1 MVRVRFSQPSARN
14 VASVGL
20 SWGVAPRGC
29 MTGQAGQKKI
39 LIVEDEQVIADT
51 LGQILS
57 AHGYNVRIAYSAED
71 ALPIISGWSP
81 DVALLDVM
89 LPNMNGIEFAV
100 VLKKT
105 QPQCGVLLFS
115 GQPSVE
121 QLLQKARSEGHS
133 FEILAKPI
141 HPTVVLNTISNLLC
155 GGNAKLCP
163 QS

>member
-1 MVRVRFSQPSARN
+1 MP
-14 VASVGL
+14 
-20 SWGVAPRGC
+20 
-29 MTGQAGQKKI
+29 GQVEQRRI

-57 AHGYNVRIAYSAED
+57 AHGYSVRIAYSAE
-71 ALPIISGWSP
+71 AAMPIISVWSP
-81 DVALLDVM
+81 EVALLDVM

-105 QPQCGVLLFS
+105 QPHCGVLLFS

-141 HPTVVLNTISNLLC
+141 HPTVVLNTISDLLC
-155 GGNAKLCP
+155 AGNPKFCP